1 VIEQMIMDSLKAYG
15 IAVEK
20 ADKDPDNLKK
30 LKVFRERMIKDGN
43 PASDVLNKVLGV
55 KGAADFFCKYVMP
68 LSENE

>member
-1 VIEQMIMDSLKAYG
+1 MLWSAQE
-15 IAVEK
+15 
-20 ADKDPDNLKK
+20 LKK

-55 KGAADFFCKYVMP
+55 KGAADFLRKYVMP